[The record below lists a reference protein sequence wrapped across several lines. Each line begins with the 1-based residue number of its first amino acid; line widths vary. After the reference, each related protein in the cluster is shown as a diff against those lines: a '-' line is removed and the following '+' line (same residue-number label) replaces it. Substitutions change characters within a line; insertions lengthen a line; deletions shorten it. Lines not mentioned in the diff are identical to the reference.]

1 MDRQPLITRVFIQ
14 ALLAGYSLTVIL
26 PLLIMLMN
34 SVKTVKD
41 IFTRPYGLPATFE
54 WMNYVKAWQQAHFAT
69 YVKNSLF
76 VSVTTVVSVLLVA
89 SMAAYVLSRFKFRG
103 VVILQGLFL
112 VGLMLP
118 IRLAI
123 IPLFLLMR
131 DLKLINTH
139 AALIL
144 IYTASA
150 LPFAIFLLTT
160 FMRNVPREL
169 EEAAVVE
176 GAGWFTIYARIVVPL
191 VRPAMATVAIF
202 NFMGTWNDY
211 FFPLI
216 FLKKKA
222 LMTIPVGIG
231 TFFGEYGNQ
240 WHLLFAGLSIS
251 MIPVIL
257 VFLAM
262 SRQFIAGLT
271 AGALK

>member
-1 MDRQPLITRVFIQ
+1 MDKRPWYAQLGIQ
-14 ALLAGYSLTVIL
+14 AVLLLYASTVII
-26 PLLIMLMN
+26 PLALMLFN
-34 SVKTVKD
+34 SVKSMKE
-41 IFTRPYGLPATFE
+41 IYTRPYWLPTVFM
-54 WMNYVKAWQQAHFAT
+54 WSNYVKAWQQAKFAI
-69 YVKNSLF
+69 YLKNSLF
-76 VSVTTVVSVLLVA
+76 ISLTTVLFVLLCG
-89 SMAAYVLSRFKFRG
+89 SMAAYVLARFRFKGSAF
-103 VVILQGLFL
+103 IMGLFL

-131 DLKLINTH
+131 DLHLINTH

-150 LPFAIFLLTT
+150 MPFTIFLLST
-160 FMRNVPREL
+160 FMRNVPKEL

-176 GAGWFTIYARIVVPL
+176 GAGWFTVYWQIILPL
-191 VRPAMATVAIF
+191 VRPALATVAIF
-202 NFMGTWNDY
+202 NFMGTWNDF

-216 FLKKKA
+216 FLKKPA
-222 LMTIPVGIG
+222 LMTVPVGISA
-231 TFFGEYGNQ
+231 FFGEYGNQ
-240 WHLLFAGLSIS
+240 WPLLFAALSIT
-251 MIPVIL
+251 MVPVIL